1 MCVWW
6 VMGNQAPE
14 NNGSTT
20 EGKGN
25 YVRAWGCRKPDL
37 SSCEPKGAWHKFSL
51 SSFPEEKLKGS
62 MMGAGVER
70 LTSVFRKSE
79 LPSAMDKRRLRWKK
93 KLRFLGSE
101 ALATKLSTSPL
112 ARVRQESTGAAAP
125 SPARFCHCSNM
136 ATSSTHH
143 LLIPLF

>member
-37 SSCEPKGAWHKFSL
+37 AFCEPEGAWHKFSL

-62 MMGAGVER
+62 MMGVGVEG
-70 LTSVFRKSE
+70 LISVFRKSG
-79 LPSAMDKRRLRWKK
+79 LPSAVEKWRLR
-93 KLRFLGSE
+93 
-101 ALATKLSTSPL
+101 
-112 ARVRQESTGAAAP
+112 
-125 SPARFCHCSNM
+125 
-136 ATSSTHH
+136 
-143 LLIPLF
+143 